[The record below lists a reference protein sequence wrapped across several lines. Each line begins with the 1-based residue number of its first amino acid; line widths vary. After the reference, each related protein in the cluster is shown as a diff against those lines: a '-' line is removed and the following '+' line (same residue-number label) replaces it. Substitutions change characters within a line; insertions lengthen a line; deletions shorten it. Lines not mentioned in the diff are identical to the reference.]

1 MIRTLNIQNFKIH
14 KNSTLEFGNLN
25 ILTGINSAGKSSV
38 IQSLLLLRQNQQA
51 GQLDKGL
58 ELNGDLYDTGLI
70 EDAFCQ
76 YADEN
81 YIGFSITTDK
91 GESYWWRYAA
101 VNRSQK
107 KDFIPIAEHSGGQ
120 SVDFLSGNFQ
130 YISASRWN
138 PRESY
143 PLNTNAVESKRQIS
157 QKKGECD
164 LIVHYLYHYGVEKKY
179 QIKEALKHPN
189 AASTELLDQVSA
201 WEGVI
206 SDKVNVHPQMEGKAF
221 VLKYSYNKPND
232 IVPSKEYNA
241 TNVGF
246 GLSYALPII
255 VAMLTAQPGDLVIIE
270 NPEAHLHPQ
279 GQSELVRLIAIA
291 AQQGV
296 QIIIETH
303 SDHIINGVLIATKQF
318 EEDDKN
324 GIDKQLVKLFYFH
337 KNEDTQTSCIDTINI
352 IGDGK
357 IDKQPAGFFDQTE
370 KDLNYLL
377 GF

>member
-1 MIRTLNIQNFKIH
+1 MIKTLNIQNFKIH

-25 ILTGINSAGKSSV
+25 ILTGINSSGKSSV

-58 ELNGDLYDTGLI
+58 ELNGDLYDIGLI

-76 YADEN
+76 YADED
-81 YIGFSITTDK
+81 YIGFSVTTDK
-91 GESYWWRYAA
+91 GKNYWWKYAA
-101 VNRSQK
+101 ANRSLK
-107 KDFIPIAEHSGGQ
+107 KDFIPVAEHSCDQ
-120 SVDFLSGNFQ
+120 PADFLSNNFQ

-164 LIVHYLYHYGVEKKY
+164 LIVHYLYHYGIEKKY
-179 QIKEALKHPN
+179 QVKEKLKHPN

-255 VAMLTAQPGDLVIIE
+255 VVMLTAQPGDLVIIE

-296 QIIIETH
+296 QIILETH

-318 EEDDKN
+318 EEDNKN

-357 IDKQPAGFFDQTE
+357 IDKQPTGFFDQTE